1 MPFFSWDE
9 KYSVKIKRID
19 EQHKQLFATFE
30 ELANAMTA
38 GTTRIALGNVLA
50 NVLKYTNTHFT
61 QEEHLLKTRE
71 YPAYESHKRL
81 HDEFIKQIKNYQA
94 EFEAGAVMPVKIS
107 LFLRDWLLNHIQKID
122 QQYSAFLTAK
132 GVK

>member
-38 GTTRIALGNVLA
+38 GTTRNALGNVLA

-61 QEEHLLKTRE
+61 QEEHLLKTHE

-122 QQYSAFLTAK
+122 QQYSTFLTAK